1 MNPIATMA
9 TIFDKIL
16 SGEIPCHRVWED
28 DEHLAFLDIQ
38 PRVPGHTLV
47 IPKQPVDYLFDL
59 DDDAT
64 AKLWIASKRVASKL
78 KERLDCGRVCVSV
91 VGWEVAHCHVHL
103 LPTNSMSQ
111 VHLGPV
117 DRAAADNLAEMAA
130 RLAD

>member
-1 MNPIATMA
+1 MA

-47 IPKQPVDYLFDL
+47 IPKRPTDYLFDL
-59 DDDAT
+59 DDAST
-64 AKLWIASKRVASKL
+64 AKLWIATKKVATLL

-91 VGWEVAHCHVHL
+91 VGWEVRHVHVHL
-103 LPTNSMSQ
+103 FPTNSIAD
-111 VHLGPV
+111 VGLGPI
-117 DRAAADNLAEMAA
+117 DQAAVAGLTEMGR
-130 RLAD
+130 RLAP

>member
-1 MNPIATMA
+1 MA

-47 IPKQPVDYLFDL
+47 VPKQPIDYLFDM
-59 DDDAT
+59 DDAAT
-64 AKLWIASKRVASKL
+64 AKLWIAAKRVATKL
-78 KERLDCGRVCVSV
+78 KERLGCGRVCVMV
-91 VGWEVAHCHVHL
+91 VGWEVAHCHIHL
-103 LPTNSMSQ
+103 MPTDSMAD

-117 DRAAADNLAEMAA
+117 DREAADGLAAMAE
-130 RLAD
+130 RLA